1 MIRSYKEEQEL
12 KEKILE
18 LRKKNYPYDKI
29 AMELGTNESRVKL
42 IIGLLVEEGKLDSLA
57 TNLYKKETEEKLKQ
71 ILSMAKAKRNVSE
84 ISSSLGISVDRTYLY
99 LDRLVEEGRLS
110 IAEVYQCADEEIE
123 KRVIELRKAGLGQ
136 REIMKE
142 MKITKQDT
150 LRRIL
155 DKLFSEGKIDSYKK
169 VDKTKKRIVELLK
182 YGYNAEEISRQL
194 VKDEQNIRSLMAEL
208 IRDGVITQDEITQAR
223 EAKKEKINQQIDDLA
238 NNVLEMTPEE
248 FMKMRA
254 TSFGGRGRPSYALTK
269 NFAGVYILFNQSKN
283 MYYVG
288 QGKQVL
294 NRVNAH
300 FTGKGNGDVYAD
312 YKYGDSFTIK
322 MIALE
327 NSGFDTLNELERHT
341 IARYNAFSKGYNK
354 TRGNRN

>member
-42 IIGLLVEEGKLDSLA
+42 IIGLLVGEGKLDSLD

-123 KRVIELRKAGLGQ
+123 KRVIELREAGLGQ

-155 DKLFSEGKIDSYKK
+155 DKLFSESKIDSYKK

-223 EAKKEKINQQIDDLA
+223 EAKKEEIIELI
-238 NNVLEMTPEE
+238 
-248 FMKMRA
+248 R
-254 TSFGGRGRPSYALTK
+254 
-269 NFAGVYILFNQSKN
+269 
-283 MYYVG
+283 
-288 QGKQVL
+288 QGKGRREIIQEIGIKYKDLGDFLREIIESGELKKNKESSKV
-294 NRVNAH
+294 NRRDLIEQDD
-300 FTGKGNGDVYAD
+300 G
-312 YKYGDSFTIK
+312 
-322 MIALE
+322 
-327 NSGFDTLNELERHT
+327 R
-341 IARYNAFSKGYNK
+341 
-354 TRGNRN
+354 

>member
-194 VKDEQNIRSLMAEL
+194 VKAEQNIRSLMAEL

-223 EAKKEKINQQIDDLA
+223 EAKKEEIIELI
-238 NNVLEMTPEE
+238 
-248 FMKMRA
+248 R
-254 TSFGGRGRPSYALTK
+254 
-269 NFAGVYILFNQSKN
+269 
-283 MYYVG
+283 
-288 QGKQVL
+288 QGKGRREIIQEIGIKYKDL
-294 NRVNAH
+294 GDFLREIIESGELKKNKESSKENRRDLIEQDD
-300 FTGKGNGDVYAD
+300 G
-312 YKYGDSFTIK
+312 
-322 MIALE
+322 
-327 NSGFDTLNELERHT
+327 R
-341 IARYNAFSKGYNK
+341 
-354 TRGNRN
+354 

>member
-29 AMELGTNESRVKL
+29 AMELGTNENRVKL

-110 IAEVYQCADEEIE
+110 IVEVYQCADEEIE

-155 DKLFSEGKIDSYKK
+155 DKLSSEGKIDSYKK

-208 IRDGVITQDEITQAR
+208 IRDGVITQYEITQAR
-223 EAKKEKINQQIDDLA
+223 EAKKEEIIELI
-238 NNVLEMTPEE
+238 
-248 FMKMRA
+248 R
-254 TSFGGRGRPSYALTK
+254 
-269 NFAGVYILFNQSKN
+269 
-283 MYYVG
+283 
-288 QGKQVL
+288 QGKGRREIIQEIGIKYKDLGDFLREIIESGELKKNKESSKV
-294 NRVNAH
+294 NRRDLIEQDD
-300 FTGKGNGDVYAD
+300 G
-312 YKYGDSFTIK
+312 
-322 MIALE
+322 
-327 NSGFDTLNELERHT
+327 R
-341 IARYNAFSKGYNK
+341 
-354 TRGNRN
+354 

>member
-42 IIGLLVEEGKLDSLA
+42 IIGLLVEEGKFDSLA

-208 IRDGVITQDEITQAR
+208 IRDGVVTQDEITQAR
-223 EAKKEKINQQIDDLA
+223 EAKKEEIIELI
-238 NNVLEMTPEE
+238 
-248 FMKMRA
+248 R
-254 TSFGGRGRPSYALTK
+254 
-269 NFAGVYILFNQSKN
+269 
-283 MYYVG
+283 
-288 QGKQVL
+288 QGKGRREIIQKIGIKYKDLGDFLREIIESGELKKNKESSKV
-294 NRVNAH
+294 NRRDLIEQDD
-300 FTGKGNGDVYAD
+300 G
-312 YKYGDSFTIK
+312 
-322 MIALE
+322 
-327 NSGFDTLNELERHT
+327 R
-341 IARYNAFSKGYNK
+341 
-354 TRGNRN
+354 

>member
-29 AMELGTNESRVKL
+29 AMELGTNENRVKL

-155 DKLFSEGKIDSYKK
+155 DKLSSEGKIDSYKK

-223 EAKKEKINQQIDDLA
+223 EAKKEEIIELI
-238 NNVLEMTPEE
+238 
-248 FMKMRA
+248 R
-254 TSFGGRGRPSYALTK
+254 
-269 NFAGVYILFNQSKN
+269 
-283 MYYVG
+283 
-288 QGKQVL
+288 QGKGRREIIQEIGIKYKDLGDFLREIIESGELKKNKESSKV
-294 NRVNAH
+294 NRRDLIEQDD
-300 FTGKGNGDVYAD
+300 G
-312 YKYGDSFTIK
+312 
-322 MIALE
+322 
-327 NSGFDTLNELERHT
+327 R
-341 IARYNAFSKGYNK
+341 
-354 TRGNRN
+354 

>member
-1 MIRSYKEEQEL
+1 MIRGYKEEQEL

-29 AMELGTNESRVKL
+29 AMELGTNENRVKL
-42 IIGLLVEEGKLDSLA
+42 IIGLLVEEGRLDSLA

-84 ISSSLGISVDRTYLY
+84 ISSSLGISVDRIYLY

-150 LRRIL
+150 LIRIL
-155 DKLFSEGKIDSYKK
+155 DKLSLEGKIDSYKK

-223 EAKKEKINQQIDDLA
+223 ETKKEEIIELI
-238 NNVLEMTPEE
+238 
-248 FMKMRA
+248 R
-254 TSFGGRGRPSYALTK
+254 
-269 NFAGVYILFNQSKN
+269 
-283 MYYVG
+283 
-288 QGKQVL
+288 QGKGRREIIQEIGIKYKDLGDFLREIIESGELKKNKESSKV
-294 NRVNAH
+294 NRRDLIEQDD
-300 FTGKGNGDVYAD
+300 G
-312 YKYGDSFTIK
+312 
-322 MIALE
+322 
-327 NSGFDTLNELERHT
+327 R
-341 IARYNAFSKGYNK
+341 
-354 TRGNRN
+354 

>member
-110 IAEVYQCADEEIE
+110 IAEVYQCADEKIE

-223 EAKKEKINQQIDDLA
+223 EAKKEEIIELI
-238 NNVLEMTPEE
+238 
-248 FMKMRA
+248 R
-254 TSFGGRGRPSYALTK
+254 
-269 NFAGVYILFNQSKN
+269 
-283 MYYVG
+283 
-288 QGKQVL
+288 QGKGRREIIQEIGIKYKDL
-294 NRVNAH
+294 GDFLREIIESGELKKNKESSKENRRDLIEQDD
-300 FTGKGNGDVYAD
+300 G
-312 YKYGDSFTIK
+312 
-322 MIALE
+322 
-327 NSGFDTLNELERHT
+327 R
-341 IARYNAFSKGYNK
+341 
-354 TRGNRN
+354 

>member
-150 LRRIL
+150 LIRIL
-155 DKLFSEGKIDSYKK
+155 DKLSSDGKIDSYKK

-223 EAKKEKINQQIDDLA
+223 EAKKEEIIELI
-238 NNVLEMTPEE
+238 
-248 FMKMRA
+248 R
-254 TSFGGRGRPSYALTK
+254 
-269 NFAGVYILFNQSKN
+269 
-283 MYYVG
+283 
-288 QGKQVL
+288 QGKGRREIIQEIGIKYKDL
-294 NRVNAH
+294 GDFLREIIESGELKKNKESSKENRRDLIEQDD
-300 FTGKGNGDVYAD
+300 G
-312 YKYGDSFTIK
+312 
-322 MIALE
+322 
-327 NSGFDTLNELERHT
+327 R
-341 IARYNAFSKGYNK
+341 
-354 TRGNRN
+354 

>member
-223 EAKKEKINQQIDDLA
+223 EAKKEKIIELI
-238 NNVLEMTPEE
+238 
-248 FMKMRA
+248 R
-254 TSFGGRGRPSYALTK
+254 
-269 NFAGVYILFNQSKN
+269 
-283 MYYVG
+283 
-288 QGKQVL
+288 QGKGRREIIQEIGIKYKDLGDFLREIIESGELKKNKESSKV
-294 NRVNAH
+294 NRRDLIEQDD
-300 FTGKGNGDVYAD
+300 G
-312 YKYGDSFTIK
+312 
-322 MIALE
+322 
-327 NSGFDTLNELERHT
+327 R
-341 IARYNAFSKGYNK
+341 
-354 TRGNRN
+354 

>member
-223 EAKKEKINQQIDDLA
+223 EAKKEEIIELI
-238 NNVLEMTPEE
+238 
-248 FMKMRA
+248 R
-254 TSFGGRGRPSYALTK
+254 R
-269 NFAGVYILFNQSKN
+269 
-283 MYYVG
+283 
-288 QGKQVL
+288 
-294 NRVNAH
+294 
-300 FTGKGNGDVYAD
+300 GKGRREIIQEIGIKYKDLGD
-312 YKYGDSFTIK
+312 FLREI
-322 MIALE
+322 IE
-327 NSGFDTLNELERHT
+327 SGELKKNKES
-341 IARYNAFSKGYNK
+341 SKV
-354 TRGNRN
+354 NRRDLIEQDDGR

>member
-223 EAKKEKINQQIDDLA
+223 EAKKEEIIELI
-238 NNVLEMTPEE
+238 
-248 FMKMRA
+248 R
-254 TSFGGRGRPSYALTK
+254 
-269 NFAGVYILFNQSKN
+269 
-283 MYYVG
+283 
-288 QGKQVL
+288 QGKGRREIIQEIGIKYKDL
-294 NRVNAH
+294 GDFLREIIESGELKKNKESSKENRR
-300 FTGKGNGDVYAD
+300 DL
-312 YKYGDSFTIK
+312 I
-322 MIALE
+322 E
-327 NSGFDTLNELERHT
+327 
-341 IARYNAFSKGYNK
+341 NK
-354 TRGNRN
+354 TSTCLGFYNFF

>member
-194 VKDEQNIRSLMAEL
+194 VKDEKNIRSLMAEL

-223 EAKKEKINQQIDDLA
+223 EAKKEEIIELI
-238 NNVLEMTPEE
+238 
-248 FMKMRA
+248 R
-254 TSFGGRGRPSYALTK
+254 
-269 NFAGVYILFNQSKN
+269 
-283 MYYVG
+283 
-288 QGKQVL
+288 QGKGRREIIQEIGIKYKDL
-294 NRVNAH
+294 GDFLREIIESGELKKNKESSKENRRDLIEQDD
-300 FTGKGNGDVYAD
+300 G
-312 YKYGDSFTIK
+312 
-322 MIALE
+322 
-327 NSGFDTLNELERHT
+327 R
-341 IARYNAFSKGYNK
+341 
-354 TRGNRN
+354 

>member
-29 AMELGTNESRVKL
+29 AMEFGTNESRVKL

-155 DKLFSEGKIDSYKK
+155 DKLSSEGKIDSYKK

-208 IRDGVITQDEITQAR
+208 IRDGVITQDEIMQAR
-223 EAKKEKINQQIDDLA
+223 EAKKEEIIELI
-238 NNVLEMTPEE
+238 
-248 FMKMRA
+248 R
-254 TSFGGRGRPSYALTK
+254 
-269 NFAGVYILFNQSKN
+269 
-283 MYYVG
+283 
-288 QGKQVL
+288 QGKGRREIIQEIGIKYKDLGDFLREIIESGELKKNKESSKV
-294 NRVNAH
+294 NRRDLIEQDD
-300 FTGKGNGDVYAD
+300 G
-312 YKYGDSFTIK
+312 
-322 MIALE
+322 
-327 NSGFDTLNELERHT
+327 R
-341 IARYNAFSKGYNK
+341 
-354 TRGNRN
+354 

>member
-1 MIRSYKEEQEL
+1 MIRGYKEEQEL

-29 AMELGTNESRVKL
+29 AMELGTNENRVKL
-42 IIGLLVEEGKLDSLA
+42 IIGLLVEEGRLDSLA

-84 ISSSLGISVDRTYLY
+84 ISSSLGISVDRIYLY

-150 LRRIL
+150 LIRIL
-155 DKLFSEGKIDSYKK
+155 DKLSLEGKIDSYKK

-223 EAKKEKINQQIDDLA
+223 EAKKEEIIELI
-238 NNVLEMTPEE
+238 
-248 FMKMRA
+248 R
-254 TSFGGRGRPSYALTK
+254 
-269 NFAGVYILFNQSKN
+269 
-283 MYYVG
+283 
-288 QGKQVL
+288 QGKGRREIIQEIGIKYKDLGDFLREIIESGELKKNKESSKV
-294 NRVNAH
+294 NRRDLIEQDD
-300 FTGKGNGDVYAD
+300 G
-312 YKYGDSFTIK
+312 
-322 MIALE
+322 
-327 NSGFDTLNELERHT
+327 R
-341 IARYNAFSKGYNK
+341 
-354 TRGNRN
+354 

>member
-29 AMELGTNESRVKL
+29 AMELGTNENRVKL
-42 IIGLLVEEGKLDSLA
+42 IIGLLVEEGRLDSLA

-223 EAKKEKINQQIDDLA
+223 EAKKEEIIELI
-238 NNVLEMTPEE
+238 
-248 FMKMRA
+248 R
-254 TSFGGRGRPSYALTK
+254 
-269 NFAGVYILFNQSKN
+269 
-283 MYYVG
+283 
-288 QGKQVL
+288 QGKGRREIIQEIGIKYKDL
-294 NRVNAH
+294 GDFLREIIESGELKKNKESSKENRRDLIEQDD
-300 FTGKGNGDVYAD
+300 G
-312 YKYGDSFTIK
+312 
-322 MIALE
+322 
-327 NSGFDTLNELERHT
+327 R
-341 IARYNAFSKGYNK
+341 
-354 TRGNRN
+354 

>member
-155 DKLFSEGKIDSYKK
+155 GKLFSEGKIDSYKK

-208 IRDGVITQDEITQAR
+208 IRDGVVTQDEITQAR
-223 EAKKEKINQQIDDLA
+223 EAKKEEIIELI
-238 NNVLEMTPEE
+238 
-248 FMKMRA
+248 R
-254 TSFGGRGRPSYALTK
+254 
-269 NFAGVYILFNQSKN
+269 
-283 MYYVG
+283 
-288 QGKQVL
+288 QGKGRREIIQKIGIKYKDLGDFLREIIESGELKKNKESSKV
-294 NRVNAH
+294 NRRDLIEQDD
-300 FTGKGNGDVYAD
+300 G
-312 YKYGDSFTIK
+312 
-322 MIALE
+322 
-327 NSGFDTLNELERHT
+327 R
-341 IARYNAFSKGYNK
+341 
-354 TRGNRN
+354 

>member
-99 LDRLVEEGRLS
+99 VDRLVEEGRLS

-208 IRDGVITQDEITQAR
+208 IRDGVVTQDEITQAR
-223 EAKKEKINQQIDDLA
+223 EAKKEEIIELI
-238 NNVLEMTPEE
+238 
-248 FMKMRA
+248 R
-254 TSFGGRGRPSYALTK
+254 
-269 NFAGVYILFNQSKN
+269 
-283 MYYVG
+283 
-288 QGKQVL
+288 QGKGRREIIQKIGIKYKDLGDFLREIIESGELKKNKESSKVNRRVL
-294 NRVNAH
+294 IEQ
-300 FTGKGNGDVYAD
+300 D
-312 YKYGDSFTIK
+312 YV
-322 MIALE
+322 
-327 NSGFDTLNELERHT
+327 R
-341 IARYNAFSKGYNK
+341 
-354 TRGNRN
+354 

>member
-71 ILSMAKAKRNVSE
+71 LLSMAKAKRNVSE

-208 IRDGVITQDEITQAR
+208 IRDGVVTQDEITQAR
-223 EAKKEKINQQIDDLA
+223 EAKKEEIIELI
-238 NNVLEMTPEE
+238 
-248 FMKMRA
+248 R
-254 TSFGGRGRPSYALTK
+254 
-269 NFAGVYILFNQSKN
+269 
-283 MYYVG
+283 
-288 QGKQVL
+288 QGKGRREIIQKIGIKYKDLGDFLREIIESGELKKNKESSKV
-294 NRVNAH
+294 NRRDLIEQDD
-300 FTGKGNGDVYAD
+300 G
-312 YKYGDSFTIK
+312 
-322 MIALE
+322 
-327 NSGFDTLNELERHT
+327 R
-341 IARYNAFSKGYNK
+341 
-354 TRGNRN
+354 

>member
-29 AMELGTNESRVKL
+29 AMELGTNENRVKL
-42 IIGLLVEEGKLDSLA
+42 IIGLLVEEGRLDSLA

-155 DKLFSEGKIDSYKK
+155 DKLSSEGKIDSYKK

-208 IRDGVITQDEITQAR
+208 IRDGVVTQDEITQAR
-223 EAKKEKINQQIDDLA
+223 EAKKEEIIELI
-238 NNVLEMTPEE
+238 
-248 FMKMRA
+248 R
-254 TSFGGRGRPSYALTK
+254 
-269 NFAGVYILFNQSKN
+269 
-283 MYYVG
+283 
-288 QGKQVL
+288 QGKGRREIIQEIGIKYKDLGDFLREIIESGELKKNKESSKV
-294 NRVNAH
+294 NRRDLIEQDD
-300 FTGKGNGDVYAD
+300 G
-312 YKYGDSFTIK
+312 
-322 MIALE
+322 
-327 NSGFDTLNELERHT
+327 R
-341 IARYNAFSKGYNK
+341 
-354 TRGNRN
+354 

>member
-208 IRDGVITQDEITQAR
+208 IRDGDITQDEITQAR
-223 EAKKEKINQQIDDLA
+223 EAKKEKIIELI
-238 NNVLEMTPEE
+238 
-248 FMKMRA
+248 R
-254 TSFGGRGRPSYALTK
+254 
-269 NFAGVYILFNQSKN
+269 
-283 MYYVG
+283 
-288 QGKQVL
+288 QGKGRREIIQKIGIKYKDLGDFLREIIESGELKKNKESSKV
-294 NRVNAH
+294 NRRDLIEQDD
-300 FTGKGNGDVYAD
+300 G
-312 YKYGDSFTIK
+312 
-322 MIALE
+322 
-327 NSGFDTLNELERHT
+327 R
-341 IARYNAFSKGYNK
+341 
-354 TRGNRN
+354 

>member
-223 EAKKEKINQQIDDLA
+223 EAKKEEIIELI
-238 NNVLEMTPEE
+238 
-248 FMKMRA
+248 R
-254 TSFGGRGRPSYALTK
+254 
-269 NFAGVYILFNQSKN
+269 
-283 MYYVG
+283 
-288 QGKQVL
+288 QGKGSREIIQEIGIKYKDL
-294 NRVNAH
+294 GDFLREIIESGELKKNKESSKENRRDLIEQDD
-300 FTGKGNGDVYAD
+300 G
-312 YKYGDSFTIK
+312 
-322 MIALE
+322 
-327 NSGFDTLNELERHT
+327 R
-341 IARYNAFSKGYNK
+341 
-354 TRGNRN
+354 

>member
-29 AMELGTNESRVKL
+29 AMELGTNENRVKL

-208 IRDGVITQDEITQAR
+208 IRDGVVTQDEITQAR
-223 EAKKEKINQQIDDLA
+223 EAKKEKIIELI
-238 NNVLEMTPEE
+238 
-248 FMKMRA
+248 R
-254 TSFGGRGRPSYALTK
+254 
-269 NFAGVYILFNQSKN
+269 
-283 MYYVG
+283 
-288 QGKQVL
+288 QGKGRREIIQKIGIKYKDLGDFLREIIESGELKKNKESSKV
-294 NRVNAH
+294 NRRDLIEQDD
-300 FTGKGNGDVYAD
+300 G
-312 YKYGDSFTIK
+312 
-322 MIALE
+322 
-327 NSGFDTLNELERHT
+327 R
-341 IARYNAFSKGYNK
+341 
-354 TRGNRN
+354 

>member
-208 IRDGVITQDEITQAR
+208 IRDGVITQDETTQAR
-223 EAKKEKINQQIDDLA
+223 EAKKEEIIELI
-238 NNVLEMTPEE
+238 
-248 FMKMRA
+248 R
-254 TSFGGRGRPSYALTK
+254 
-269 NFAGVYILFNQSKN
+269 
-283 MYYVG
+283 
-288 QGKQVL
+288 QGKGRRDIIQEIGIKYKDLGDFLREIIESGELKKNKESSKV
-294 NRVNAH
+294 NRRDLIEQDD
-300 FTGKGNGDVYAD
+300 G
-312 YKYGDSFTIK
+312 
-322 MIALE
+322 
-327 NSGFDTLNELERHT
+327 R
-341 IARYNAFSKGYNK
+341 
-354 TRGNRN
+354 

>member
-42 IIGLLVEEGKLDSLA
+42 IIGLLVEEGRLDSLA

-84 ISSSLGISVDRTYLY
+84 ISSSLGISVDRIYLY

-223 EAKKEKINQQIDDLA
+223 EAKKEEIIELI
-238 NNVLEMTPEE
+238 
-248 FMKMRA
+248 R
-254 TSFGGRGRPSYALTK
+254 
-269 NFAGVYILFNQSKN
+269 
-283 MYYVG
+283 
-288 QGKQVL
+288 QGKGRREIIQEIGIKYKDLGDFLREIIESGELKKNKESSKV
-294 NRVNAH
+294 NRRDLIEQDD
-300 FTGKGNGDVYAD
+300 G
-312 YKYGDSFTIK
+312 
-322 MIALE
+322 
-327 NSGFDTLNELERHT
+327 R
-341 IARYNAFSKGYNK
+341 
-354 TRGNRN
+354 

>member
-42 IIGLLVEEGKLDSLA
+42 IIGLLVEEGRLDSLA

-84 ISSSLGISVDRTYLY
+84 ISSSLGISVDRIYLY

-155 DKLFSEGKIDSYKK
+155 DKLSSEGKIDSYKK

-223 EAKKEKINQQIDDLA
+223 EAKKEEIIELI
-238 NNVLEMTPEE
+238 
-248 FMKMRA
+248 R
-254 TSFGGRGRPSYALTK
+254 
-269 NFAGVYILFNQSKN
+269 
-283 MYYVG
+283 
-288 QGKQVL
+288 QGKGRREIIQEIGIKYKDL
-294 NRVNAH
+294 GDFLREIIESGELKKNKESSKENRRDLIEQDD
-300 FTGKGNGDVYAD
+300 G
-312 YKYGDSFTIK
+312 
-322 MIALE
+322 
-327 NSGFDTLNELERHT
+327 R
-341 IARYNAFSKGYNK
+341 
-354 TRGNRN
+354 

>member
-169 VDKTKKRIVELLK
+169 VDKAKKRIVELLK

-223 EAKKEKINQQIDDLA
+223 EAKKEEIIELI
-238 NNVLEMTPEE
+238 
-248 FMKMRA
+248 R
-254 TSFGGRGRPSYALTK
+254 
-269 NFAGVYILFNQSKN
+269 
-283 MYYVG
+283 
-288 QGKQVL
+288 QGKGRREIIQEIGIKYKDL
-294 NRVNAH
+294 GDFLREIIESGELKKNKESSKENRRDLIEQDD
-300 FTGKGNGDVYAD
+300 G
-312 YKYGDSFTIK
+312 
-322 MIALE
+322 
-327 NSGFDTLNELERHT
+327 R
-341 IARYNAFSKGYNK
+341 
-354 TRGNRN
+354 

>member
-84 ISSSLGISVDRTYLY
+84 ISSSLGISVDRIYLY

-223 EAKKEKINQQIDDLA
+223 EAKKEEIIELI
-238 NNVLEMTPEE
+238 
-248 FMKMRA
+248 R
-254 TSFGGRGRPSYALTK
+254 
-269 NFAGVYILFNQSKN
+269 
-283 MYYVG
+283 
-288 QGKQVL
+288 QGKGRREIIQEIGIKYKDLGDFLREIIESGELKKNKESSKV
-294 NRVNAH
+294 NRRDLIEQDD
-300 FTGKGNGDVYAD
+300 G
-312 YKYGDSFTIK
+312 
-322 MIALE
+322 
-327 NSGFDTLNELERHT
+327 R
-341 IARYNAFSKGYNK
+341 
-354 TRGNRN
+354 

>member
-99 LDRLVEEGRLS
+99 VDRLVEEGRLS

-123 KRVIELRKAGLGQ
+123 KRGIELRKAGLGQ

-208 IRDGVITQDEITQAR
+208 IRDGVVTQDEITQAR
-223 EAKKEKINQQIDDLA
+223 EAKKEEIIELI
-238 NNVLEMTPEE
+238 
-248 FMKMRA
+248 R
-254 TSFGGRGRPSYALTK
+254 
-269 NFAGVYILFNQSKN
+269 
-283 MYYVG
+283 
-288 QGKQVL
+288 QGKGRREIIQKIGIKYKDLGDFLREIIESGELKKNKESSKV
-294 NRVNAH
+294 NRRDLIEQDD
-300 FTGKGNGDVYAD
+300 G
-312 YKYGDSFTIK
+312 
-322 MIALE
+322 
-327 NSGFDTLNELERHT
+327 R
-341 IARYNAFSKGYNK
+341 
-354 TRGNRN
+354 

>member
-42 IIGLLVEEGKLDSLA
+42 IIGLLVGEGKLDSLD

-84 ISSSLGISVDRTYLY
+84 ISSYLGISVDRTYLY

-123 KRVIELRKAGLGQ
+123 KRVIELREAGLGQ

-208 IRDGVITQDEITQAR
+208 IRDGVITQDEIMQAR
-223 EAKKEKINQQIDDLA
+223 EAKKEEIIELI
-238 NNVLEMTPEE
+238 
-248 FMKMRA
+248 R
-254 TSFGGRGRPSYALTK
+254 
-269 NFAGVYILFNQSKN
+269 
-283 MYYVG
+283 
-288 QGKQVL
+288 QGKGRREIIQEIGIKYKDLGDFLREIIESGELKKNKESSKV
-294 NRVNAH
+294 NRRDLIEQDD
-300 FTGKGNGDVYAD
+300 G
-312 YKYGDSFTIK
+312 
-322 MIALE
+322 
-327 NSGFDTLNELERHT
+327 R
-341 IARYNAFSKGYNK
+341 
-354 TRGNRN
+354 

>member
-99 LDRLVEEGRLS
+99 VDRLVEEGRLS

-208 IRDGVITQDEITQAR
+208 IRDGVVTQDEITQAR
-223 EAKKEKINQQIDDLA
+223 EAKKEKIIELI
-238 NNVLEMTPEE
+238 
-248 FMKMRA
+248 R
-254 TSFGGRGRPSYALTK
+254 
-269 NFAGVYILFNQSKN
+269 
-283 MYYVG
+283 
-288 QGKQVL
+288 QGKGRREIIQKIGIKYKDLGDFLREIIESGELKKNKESSKV
-294 NRVNAH
+294 NRRDLIEQDD
-300 FTGKGNGDVYAD
+300 G
-312 YKYGDSFTIK
+312 
-322 MIALE
+322 
-327 NSGFDTLNELERHT
+327 R
-341 IARYNAFSKGYNK
+341 
-354 TRGNRN
+354 

>member
-1 MIRSYKEEQEL
+1 MLRSYKEEQEL

-223 EAKKEKINQQIDDLA
+223 EAKKEEIIELI
-238 NNVLEMTPEE
+238 
-248 FMKMRA
+248 R
-254 TSFGGRGRPSYALTK
+254 
-269 NFAGVYILFNQSKN
+269 
-283 MYYVG
+283 
-288 QGKQVL
+288 QGKGRREIIQEIGIKYKDL
-294 NRVNAH
+294 GDFLREIIESGELKKNKESSKENRRDLIEQDD
-300 FTGKGNGDVYAD
+300 G
-312 YKYGDSFTIK
+312 
-322 MIALE
+322 
-327 NSGFDTLNELERHT
+327 R
-341 IARYNAFSKGYNK
+341 
-354 TRGNRN
+354 

>member
-208 IRDGVITQDEITQAR
+208 IRDGVVTQDEITQAR
-223 EAKKEKINQQIDDLA
+223 EAKKEEIIELI
-238 NNVLEMTPEE
+238 
-248 FMKMRA
+248 R
-254 TSFGGRGRPSYALTK
+254 
-269 NFAGVYILFNQSKN
+269 
-283 MYYVG
+283 
-288 QGKQVL
+288 QGKGRREIIQKLGINYIDLGDFLREIIESGELKKNKESSKV
-294 NRVNAH
+294 NRRDLIEQDD
-300 FTGKGNGDVYAD
+300 G
-312 YKYGDSFTIK
+312 
-322 MIALE
+322 
-327 NSGFDTLNELERHT
+327 R
-341 IARYNAFSKGYNK
+341 
-354 TRGNRN
+354 

>member
-29 AMELGTNESRVKL
+29 AMELGTNENRVKL
-42 IIGLLVEEGKLDSLA
+42 IIGLLVEEGRLDSLA

-84 ISSSLGISVDRTYLY
+84 ISSSLGISVDRIYLY

-155 DKLFSEGKIDSYKK
+155 DKLSSEGKIDSYKK

-223 EAKKEKINQQIDDLA
+223 EAKKEEIIELI
-238 NNVLEMTPEE
+238 
-248 FMKMRA
+248 R
-254 TSFGGRGRPSYALTK
+254 
-269 NFAGVYILFNQSKN
+269 
-283 MYYVG
+283 
-288 QGKQVL
+288 QGKWRREIIQKIGIKYKDLGDFLREIIESGELKKNKESSKV
-294 NRVNAH
+294 NRRDLIEQDD
-300 FTGKGNGDVYAD
+300 G
-312 YKYGDSFTIK
+312 
-322 MIALE
+322 
-327 NSGFDTLNELERHT
+327 R
-341 IARYNAFSKGYNK
+341 
-354 TRGNRN
+354 

>member
-29 AMELGTNESRVKL
+29 AMELGTNENRVKL

-110 IAEVYQCADEEIE
+110 IAEVYQCADEKIE

-155 DKLFSEGKIDSYKK
+155 DKLSSEGKIDSYKK

-223 EAKKEKINQQIDDLA
+223 EAKKEKIIELI
-238 NNVLEMTPEE
+238 
-248 FMKMRA
+248 R
-254 TSFGGRGRPSYALTK
+254 
-269 NFAGVYILFNQSKN
+269 
-283 MYYVG
+283 
-288 QGKQVL
+288 QGKGRREIIQKIGIKYKDLGDFLREIIESGELKKNKESSKV
-294 NRVNAH
+294 NRRDLIEQDD
-300 FTGKGNGDVYAD
+300 G
-312 YKYGDSFTIK
+312 
-322 MIALE
+322 
-327 NSGFDTLNELERHT
+327 R
-341 IARYNAFSKGYNK
+341 
-354 TRGNRN
+354 

>member
-42 IIGLLVEEGKLDSLA
+42 LIGLLVEEGKLDSLA

-155 DKLFSEGKIDSYKK
+155 DKLSSEGKIDSYKK

-223 EAKKEKINQQIDDLA
+223 EAKKEKIIELI
-238 NNVLEMTPEE
+238 
-248 FMKMRA
+248 R
-254 TSFGGRGRPSYALTK
+254 
-269 NFAGVYILFNQSKN
+269 
-283 MYYVG
+283 
-288 QGKQVL
+288 QGKGRREIIQEIGIKYKDLGDFLREIIESGELKKNKESSKV
-294 NRVNAH
+294 NRRDLIEQDD
-300 FTGKGNGDVYAD
+300 G
-312 YKYGDSFTIK
+312 
-322 MIALE
+322 
-327 NSGFDTLNELERHT
+327 R
-341 IARYNAFSKGYNK
+341 
-354 TRGNRN
+354 

>member
-208 IRDGVITQDEITQAR
+208 IRDGVVTQDEITQAR
-223 EAKKEKINQQIDDLA
+223 EAKKEEIIELI
-238 NNVLEMTPEE
+238 
-248 FMKMRA
+248 R
-254 TSFGGRGRPSYALTK
+254 
-269 NFAGVYILFNQSKN
+269 
-283 MYYVG
+283 
-288 QGKQVL
+288 QGKGRREIIQKIGIKYKDLGDFLREIIESGELKKNKESSKV
-294 NRVNAH
+294 NRRDLIEQDD
-300 FTGKGNGDVYAD
+300 G
-312 YKYGDSFTIK
+312 
-322 MIALE
+322 
-327 NSGFDTLNELERHT
+327 R
-341 IARYNAFSKGYNK
+341 
-354 TRGNRN
+354 

>member
-123 KRVIELRKAGLGQ
+123 KRVIELREAGLGQ

-223 EAKKEKINQQIDDLA
+223 EAKKEEIIELI
-238 NNVLEMTPEE
+238 
-248 FMKMRA
+248 R
-254 TSFGGRGRPSYALTK
+254 
-269 NFAGVYILFNQSKN
+269 
-283 MYYVG
+283 
-288 QGKQVL
+288 QGKGRREIIQEIGIKYKDL
-294 NRVNAH
+294 GDFLREIIESGELKKNKESSKENRRDLIEQDD
-300 FTGKGNGDVYAD
+300 G
-312 YKYGDSFTIK
+312 
-322 MIALE
+322 
-327 NSGFDTLNELERHT
+327 R
-341 IARYNAFSKGYNK
+341 
-354 TRGNRN
+354 